1 MVTAASN
8 LTWAPSG
15 PATRKSR
22 MSASTISR
30 ATPAAFA
37 WLAA

>member
-8 LTWAPSG
+8 RTWAPSG
-15 PATRKSR
+15 PLTRKSR
-22 MSASTISR
+22 MSASTTSS

-37 WLAA
+37 RPAA